1 MNEIII
7 IITIGLLIFII
18 NEVFIRN
25 KILKANKIFQWM
37 IVAKDERPNFS
48 KNGLQKFFQHGYDS
62 ELGWVRK
69 PLTEHEE
76 IGKNGKTIWHI
87 DKNGARN
94 NPIIGFKEGKISCY
108 GDSFTFARQ
117 VNDNETWNYYLS
129 ELTKTNIQNFGV
141 GNYGIDQSLL
151 RLKREI
157 KKYPSD
163 MVILGV
169 VPDTISRILSVWK
182 HYYEY
187 GNTFGFKP
195 RFEII
200 DGKLTLIKNL
210 IDSKEKF
217 FDYEE
222 FLKEIQNNDF
232 FYKEKFLKE
241 IIKFP
246 YSISI
251 LKNFSRN
258 LRILQ
263 KLDKIKKNESSK
275 KLIAQNFEA
284 MKIIMARNLE
294 WRIKLFKDENVSK
307 LLKEII
313 QEYVRV
319 SQKENFKAIFVFLP
333 QKDDIIF
340 IKNNYHFYNK
350 FVEEI
355 RKIDHLVVLDI
366 TNKILKEKKIDEL
379 FSEET
384 EYGGH
389 YSKYGNEI
397 IAKMIYDEMRTK
409 VEFNPNELYKTDKN
423 D

>member
-7 IITIGLLIFII
+7 IITIGILIFTI
-18 NEVFIRN
+18 NEVIIRN
-25 KILKANKIFQWM
+25 KILKANKNFQWM
-37 IVAKDERPNFS
+37 IVGKDERPNFS
-48 KNGLQKFFQHGYDS
+48 KNGLEKFFQHGYDS
-62 ELGWVRK
+62 ELGWIRK
-69 PLTEHEE
+69 PETEHEE
-76 IGKNGKTIWHI
+76 MGKNGKTMWHI

-94 NPIIGFKEGKISCY
+94 NPILGYKEGEISCY

-117 VNDNETWNYYLS
+117 VNDNETWSYFLS
-129 ELTKTNIQNFGV
+129 ELAKTNIQNFGV

-151 RLKREI
+151 RLKREF
-157 KKYPSD
+157 KKYPSNI
-163 MVILGV
+163 VILGV

-195 RFEII
+195 RFKII
-200 DGKLTLIKNL
+200 DGKLTLIKNF

-217 FDYEE
+217 VNYKK

-241 IIKFP
+241 IIRFP

-251 LKNFSRN
+251 LKNLSRN
-258 LRILQ
+258 IRILQ
-263 KLDKIKKNESSK
+263 KLNKIEKDQSRGK
-275 KLIAQNFEA
+275 IVAQNFEA

-294 WRIKLFKDENVSK
+294 WRIKLFKDENASK
-307 LLKEII
+307 LLKGIV
-313 QEYVRV
+313 QEYANF
-319 SQKENFKAIFVFLP
+319 SQKENFKAVFVFLP

-340 IKNNYHFYNK
+340 IKNNHNFYNE

-355 RKIDHLVVLDI
+355 RKIKHLVVLDI
-366 TNKILKEKKIDEL
+366 TSKILKEEKLEEL
-379 FSEET
+379 FSEKT

-389 YSKYGNEI
+389 YSKYGNKI

-409 VEFNPNELYKTDKN
+409 MDHNTNELYKTDKN

>member
-7 IITIGLLIFII
+7 IITIGILIFTI
-18 NEVFIRN
+18 NEVIIRN
-25 KILKANKIFQWM
+25 KILNANKNFQWM
-37 IVAKDERPNFS
+37 IVGKDERPNFS
-48 KNGLQKFFQHGYDS
+48 KNGLEKFFQHGYDS
-62 ELGWVRK
+62 ELGWIRK
-69 PLTEHEE
+69 PETEHEE
-76 IGKNGKTIWHI
+76 MGKNGKTMWHI

-94 NPIIGFKEGKISCY
+94 NPILGYKEGEISCY

-117 VNDNETWNYYLS
+117 VNDNETWSYFLS
-129 ELTKTNIQNFGV
+129 ELAKTNIQNFGV

-151 RLKREI
+151 RLKREF
-157 KKYPSD
+157 KKYPSNI
-163 MVILGV
+163 VILGV

-217 FDYEE
+217 LDYEK

>member
-1 MNEIII
+1 MNEISIII
-7 IITIGLLIFII
+7 IITIGILIFTI
-18 NEVFIRN
+18 NEVIIRN
-25 KILKANKIFQWM
+25 KILNANKNFQWM
-37 IVAKDERPNFS
+37 IVGKDQRPNFS
-48 KNGLQKFFQHGYDS
+48 KNGLKKFFQHGYDS

-151 RLKREI
+151 RLKIEF

-217 FDYEE
+217 FDYEK

-275 KLIAQNFEA
+275 KLIGQDFEA

-313 QEYVRV
+313 V
-319 SQKENFKAIFVFLP
+319 
-333 QKDDIIF
+333 
-340 IKNNYHFYNK
+340 H
-350 FVEEI
+350 VEM
-355 RKIDHLVVLDI
+355 VL
-366 TNKILKEKKIDEL
+366 NL
-379 FSEET
+379 
-384 EYGGH
+384 
-389 YSKYGNEI
+389 
-397 IAKMIYDEMRTK
+397 
-409 VEFNPNELYKTDKN
+409 
-423 D
+423 

>member
-1 MNEIII
+1 
-7 IITIGLLIFII
+7 
-18 NEVFIRN
+18 
-25 KILKANKIFQWM
+25 
-37 IVAKDERPNFS
+37 
-48 KNGLQKFFQHGYDS
+48 
-62 ELGWVRK
+62 
-69 PLTEHEE
+69 
-76 IGKNGKTIWHI
+76 
-87 DKNGARN
+87 
-94 NPIIGFKEGKISCY
+94 
-108 GDSFTFARQ
+108 
-117 VNDNETWNYYLS
+117 
-129 ELTKTNIQNFGV
+129 
-141 GNYGIDQSLL
+141 
-151 RLKREI
+151 
-157 KKYPSD
+157 
-163 MVILGV
+163 
-169 VPDTISRILSVWK
+169 
-182 HYYEY
+182 
-187 GNTFGFKP
+187 
-195 RFEII
+195 
-200 DGKLTLIKNL
+200 
-210 IDSKEKF
+210 
-217 FDYEE
+217 
-222 FLKEIQNNDF
+222 
-232 FYKEKFLKE
+232 
-241 IIKFP
+241 
-246 YSISI
+246 
-251 LKNFSRN
+251 
-258 LRILQ
+258 
-263 KLDKIKKNESSK
+263 
-275 KLIAQNFEA
+275 